1 MSPGRAERVYR
12 ALLLLY
18 PRGFRRAYGED
29 LVAAFA
35 QRYRTRGRR
44 RVRFWAFHLADLIR
58 SVPREHWNA
67 LRSRP
72 PDVSAAPRGAA
83 APAGAHMHVMI
94 QDVHHALRGFR
105 RQPAFP
111 AVVILTL
118 ALGIGMNTA
127 IFSLVNGVLLT
138 PLPFDGADRLVWGYS
153 TFSRGDYAAVS
164 PPDFLDYRDQTTVFE
179 HLAARQGADSYT
191 LTGLEKPERIRG
203 QYVSAG
209 FFEALGAVPVLGRTF
224 EREDESREASRV
236 VVISHGFWQRRFGG
250 GAGVV
255 GQRIT
260 LDDEPYEIIGVA
272 PRAFQLFDAVD
283 FWKPIP
289 FDDDFY
295 GVRRFHML
303 RLVGRLAPGVT
314 LERAQADLDI
324 ISRRLEEAYP
334 ESNDTWRLVVVPLHQ
349 IAVGD
354 VRPALLVLLA
364 AVGLVLLIA
373 CGNVANLLLARGATR
388 ESEMAVRSALGASR
402 GRLVRHLLTESLVL
416 AVAGGALG
424 TVLAEVS
431 VRVLNATALEELPK
445 LFEVAVDTRVLLF
458 ALGLS
463 VVTGLVFGLLPS
475 LAVSKP
481 DVNAAIKQVGRS
493 GGAAGGTT
501 RAVLV
506 AAEVG
511 LSAMLL
517 IGAGLLIQSFWR
529 LNRVDPGFDA
539 QNALTFRVSLP
550 SARYDSRRKRN
561 AFLDRAT
568 EQLKA
573 MPGVEDVAVT
583 SMLPLSGSGSDT
595 YVAVLGR
602 HQLGTDTQFNA
613 QVRTIS
619 ANYFDVMGMPLLR
632 GRAFTG
638 AEGPEGPNVVI
649 INEPFATN
657 IFPDEDPVGQR
668 LVIDLGD
675 PHEAEIIG
683 VVAGVHHFGL
693 SNPRPPAF
701 YLPRAQVFPPE
712 NFVLRTSVDPLS
724 LSGAVQEAVASV
736 DPDQPVSG
744 MASYADVVAESLAPA
759 LFQTV
764 LLGLFAA
771 VALLLA
777 ALGIYGVI
785 GYYVAQ
791 RVREVG
797 IRMALGADK
806 RHVYRLIVGRGVA
819 LSGLGLAAGLL
830 GALGMT
836 RFMSSLL
843 YGIGATDPFTFAVV
857 PLCLG
862 AAALVASYLPARRA
876 ARVDPVTALRS
887 AQYAAAAIR
896 RSRRCSRGDIGH
908 GIH

>member
-1 MSPGRAERVYR
+1 MSVDRAVRVYR

-18 PRGFRRAYGED
+18 PREFRRAYGDD

-35 QRYRTRGRR
+35 HRHRTRGRR
-44 RVRFWAFHLADLIR
+44 RVRFWLFHLADLVR

-67 LRSRP
+67 LHSGLRH
-72 PDVSAAPRGAA
+72 VSTADRGRAAT
-83 APAGAHMHVMI
+83 AGVHMHAMI
-94 QDVHHALRGFR
+94 HDLRHTLRGFR
-105 RQPAFP
+105 RRPAFP
-111 AVVILTL
+111 AVVMLTL
-118 ALGIGMNTA
+118 TLGIGMNTA
-127 IFSLVNGVLLT
+127 IFSLVNGVLLR
-138 PLPFDGADRLVWGYS
+138 PLPFENADRLVWGYS
-153 TFSRGDYAAVS
+153 TFSRGDNASVS
-164 PPDFLDYRDQTTVFE
+164 PPDFLDYREQNTVFE

-191 LTGLEKPERIRG
+191 LTGLAEPERIRG
-203 QYVSAG
+203 QQVSAG
-209 FFEALGAVPVLGRTF
+209 FFEALGAVPAHGRTF
-224 EREDESREASRV
+224 DREEESLAASRV
-236 VVISHGFWQRRFGG
+236 AVISHGFWQRRFGG
-250 GAGVV
+250 EADVIG
-255 GQRIT
+255 RTMT
-260 LDDEPYEIIGVA
+260 LDDEPHEIIGVA
-272 PRAFQLFDAVD
+272 PPGFQLFNEVD

-289 FDDDFY
+289 FDHEFY
-295 GVRRFHML
+295 TVRRFHML
-303 RLVGRLAPGVT
+303 RLVARLAPGVT
-314 LERAQADLDI
+314 LERAQADLDV
-324 ISRRLEEAYP
+324 ISRRLEEEYP

-349 IAVGD
+349 IAVGN

-388 ESEMAVRSALGASR
+388 EPEMAVRSALGASR
-402 GRLVRHLLTESLVL
+402 GRLVRQLLTESLLL
-416 AVAGGALG
+416 AVAGGVLG
-424 TVLAEVS
+424 TVLAVVS
-431 VRVLNATALEELPK
+431 VRALNATALEDLPQ
-445 LFEVAVDTRVLLF
+445 LFEVAVDTRVLLV

-463 VVTGLVFGLLPS
+463 MVTGLVFGLLPS
-475 LAVSKP
+475 LAGSKP

-493 GGAAGGTT
+493 GAAAGGTT
-501 RAVLV
+501 RAALV

-517 IGAGLLIQSFWR
+517 VGAGLLIQSFWR

-539 QNALTFRVSLP
+539 RNALTFRVSLP
-550 SARYDSRRKRN
+550 SARYDTSEKRN
-561 AFLDRAT
+561 TFIDRAT
-568 EQLKA
+568 ERLQAL
-573 MPGVEDVAVT
+573 PGVVDVAVT
-583 SMLPLSGSGSDT
+583 SMLPLSGGSDT

-619 ANYFDVMGMPLLR
+619 ANYFDVMSMPLVR
-632 GRAFTG
+632 GRAFSG
-638 AEGPEGPNVVI
+638 AEGPGGPNVVI
-649 INEPFATN
+649 INEPFAAN
-657 IFPDEDPVGQR
+657 IFPNEDPVGQR

-683 VVAGVHHFGL
+683 VVGGVHHFGL
-693 SNPRPPAF
+693 SNPRPQAF
-701 YLPRAQVFPPE
+701 YMPRTQVFPPE

-724 LSGAVQEAVASV
+724 LSRAVQEAVTSV
-736 DPDQPVSG
+736 DPDQPVTG
-744 MASYADVVAESLAPA
+744 LASYEDVVAESLAPA

-806 RHVYRLIVGRGVA
+806 GHVYRAIVGRGLA
-819 LSGLGLAAGLL
+819 LSGIGLVAGLV

-843 YGIGATDPFTFAVV
+843 YGIDATDPFTFAVV

-862 AAALVASYLPARRA
+862 AAAVLASYLPARRA
-876 ARVDPVTALRS
+876 ARIDPVTALRS
-887 AQYAAAAIR
+887 AQ
-896 RSRRCSRGDIGH
+896 
-908 GIH
+908 